1 MEDSSQREEIG
12 VSPSLL
18 SRLRNGLKPDTDSF
32 ATIVRWLGIPAERFF
47 VGGGAQEEVNP
58 HDDDDLMRQ
67 FVPLLRAQ
75 KNLSEEDKQ
84 YLEQIVSVTLKHVRG
99 KEK

>member
-1 MEDSSQREEIG
+1 MGKTTIDIVALYRTLDSVRNEKGLSWRTLAKEIG

-47 VGGGAQEEVNP
+47 VGGE
-58 HDDDDLMRQ
+58 HKKRLIHMMTMI
-67 FVPLLRAQ
+67 L
-75 KNLSEEDKQ
+75 
-84 YLEQIVSVTLKHVRG
+84 
-99 KEK
+99 

>member
-47 VGGGAQEEVNP
+47 VGE
-58 HDDDDLMRQ
+58 HKKRLIHMMTMI
-67 FVPLLRAQ
+67 L
-75 KNLSEEDKQ
+75 
-84 YLEQIVSVTLKHVRG
+84 
-99 KEK
+99 

>member
-1 MEDSSQREEIG
+1 VEDSSQREEIG

-47 VGGGAQEEVNP
+47 VGGAQEEVNP

>member
-1 MEDSSQREEIG
+1 MEDSSQRDRGESVIV
-12 VSPSLL
+12 VSTQEWPQA
-18 SRLRNGLKPDTDSF
+18 RHGQFRHHCPVARNPGGT
-32 ATIVRWLGIPAERFF
+32 FF
-47 VGGGAQEEVNP
+47 RGGAQEEVNP

-84 YLEQIVSVTLKHVRG
+84 YLEQIVSITLKHVRG

>member
-1 MEDSSQREEIG
+1 
-12 VSPSLL
+12 
-18 SRLRNGLKPDTDSF
+18 
-32 ATIVRWLGIPAERFF
+32 
-47 VGGGAQEEVNP
+47 
-58 HDDDDLMRQ
+58 MRQ